1 MKNYLVPVD
10 FSSNAQRALS
20 AARILA
26 KSTGVH
32 LYVLHAHQPYIPDIA
47 LGAPGIPLPEDF
59 EEAFRNDLQQY
70 VDDLIA
76 DGFSAE
82 GIWEQG
88 IVADVV
94 RGKIEELKPE
104 LVIIGRTGTGGFVD
118 RLFGTAASD
127 IVKLSKVPVLVIPPQ
142 AHPESFKEIV
152 YATQLEHEERH
163 VIGKVL
169 ELSRQLSGRVT
180 FLKINS
186 LTQPNIQDDNQF
198 IHDITAEFGLPES
211 EFMIEDAGSV
221 LGGIEQYAK
230 ELNADLLVVA
240 TRSRGILEQLF
251 VDPSI
256 TAKLIVRTSL
266 PLLVYHLEE

>member
-10 FSSNAQRALS
+10 FSSNAQRALT

-26 KSTGVH
+26 KSTGAH

-47 LGAPGIPLPEDF
+47 LGAPGIPIPPDF
-59 EEAFRNDLQQY
+59 EEAFRKDLQQY
-70 VDDLIA
+70 VDDLTA

-88 IVADVV
+88 MIADVV
-94 RGKIEELKPE
+94 REKTEELNPE

-127 IVKLSKVPVLVIPPQ
+127 IVKVSKVPVLVIPPQ
-142 AHPESFKEIV
+142 AHPENFNEIV

-169 ELSRQLSGRVT
+169 ELSRQLSGRLT

-186 LTQPNIQDDNQF
+186 LTQPNIQEDNQF
-198 IHDITAEFGLPES
+198 IHDITSEFGLPES

-221 LGGIEQYAK
+221 VGGIEQYAK
-230 ELNADLLVVA
+230 ELKADLLVVA

-251 VDPSI
+251 VDPSV
-256 TAKLIVRTSL
+256 TAKLIVRVSL
-266 PLLVYHLEE
+266 PLLVYHLDE